1 MNWKK
6 RLTNY
11 NFWISIVSA
20 VLLILQA
27 FDISFDIAY
36 INEIVTAVLG
46 LLVVIGI
53 INDPTKT
60 NKDSTTNN
68 QSSNSNT
75 SLTNES
81 SQNDESELEIESNQT
96 ESNLNENSNVIETE
110 KRENVGV
117 DNIPNESEHED
128 NIRDSENDYEVLVN
142 KIYSDLNEMRANLE
156 KIYSSN
162 KIDIT
167 KECVDKKIFEN
178 KNKKIV
184 TISTKT
190 GEGIEELLDTMVKIA
205 SNEEIK
211 NDGELLVINTR
222 HKVSV
227 IKAQEAL
234 KKAIDTIEAG
244 MPIDV
249 IAIYIK
255 EILEELGKI
264 TGETV
269 TEDIINEI
277 FSKFCLGK

>member
-60 NKDSTTNN
+60 NKDSATENK
-68 QSSNSNT
+68 SSNSNIQL
-75 SLTNES
+75 SNDS
-81 SQNDESELEIESNQT
+81 SQKNKEELEIESNQT

-117 DNIPNESEHED
+117 DNIPNESEDED
-128 NIRDSENDYEVLVN
+128 NFRDSENDYEVLVN
-142 KIYSDLNEMRANLE
+142 KIYSDLDEMRANLE

-162 KIDIT
+162 KFEIT
-167 KECVDKKIFEN
+167 KENLINSENNTNFQENLVKIHEN
-178 KNKKIV
+178 SKNFDETNASSENIISSNEGEKIANNDTNMITTNENIDCEEEKTVQTAFKIV
-184 TISTKT
+184 
-190 GEGIEELLDTMVKIA
+190 
-205 SNEEIK
+205 
-211 NDGELLVINTR
+211 ND
-222 HKVSV
+222 
-227 IKAQEAL
+227 
-234 KKAIDTIEAG
+234 
-244 MPIDV
+244 
-249 IAIYIK
+249 
-255 EILEELGKI
+255 
-264 TGETV
+264 
-269 TEDIINEI
+269 
-277 FSKFCLGK
+277 

>member
-96 ESNLNENSNVIETE
+96 EGDLNENSNVIETE

-117 DNIPNESEHED
+117 DNIPNESEDED

-167 KECVDKKIFEN
+167 KENLEN
-178 KNKKIV
+178 EENNINIQENTAKFQENLKNLIEINSNSENI
-184 TISTKT
+184 IS
-190 GEGIEELLDTMVKIA
+190 
-205 SNEEIK
+205 SNEEEKIS
-211 NDGELLVINTR
+211 NNEANTIDSNENIDGEG
-222 HKVSV
+222 
-227 IKAQEAL
+227 Q
-234 KKAIDTIEAG
+234 
-244 MPIDV
+244 
-249 IAIYIK
+249 
-255 EILEELGKI
+255 KI
-264 TGETV
+264 IQTAFKIV
-269 TEDIINEI
+269 ND
-277 FSKFCLGK
+277 

>member
-96 ESNLNENSNVIETE
+96 EGDLNENSNVIETE

-117 DNIPNESEHED
+117 DNIPNESKDED

-167 KECVDKKIFEN
+167 KENLEN
-178 KNKKIV
+178 EENNINIQENTAKFQENLKNLDEINSNSENI
-184 TISTKT
+184 IS
-190 GEGIEELLDTMVKIA
+190 
-205 SNEEIK
+205 SNEEEKIS
-211 NDGELLVINTR
+211 NNEANTIDSNENIDGEG
-222 HKVSV
+222 
-227 IKAQEAL
+227 Q
-234 KKAIDTIEAG
+234 
-244 MPIDV
+244 
-249 IAIYIK
+249 
-255 EILEELGKI
+255 KI
-264 TGETV
+264 IQTAFKIV
-269 TEDIINEI
+269 ND
-277 FSKFCLGK
+277 